1 MIYRHLAAM
10 VCCLALVALTGL
22 ADEKAEQPS
31 TQNKKTVA
39 KAAEKKAAEKDA
51 DKHAD
56 KDADKARAK
65 EKWTSLFDG
74 KSLAGWKV
82 PNFGTQGEVE
92 VEDGKI
98 ILGFGD
104 GCTGITWTKDFPKWN
119 YEVRCD
125 AMRVDG
131 NDFFCGMTFRV
142 GDDPCSFIVGG
153 WGGTVVGLSSVDGYD
168 AANNETSS
176 GREFK
181 EKQWY
186 AIRVRVTK
194 ERIQCWIDK
203 ERVVDLEL
211 KDRKI
216 SIRPEVELNKPFGI
230 ASWRTT
236 AALKNIQVRTLDK
249 NELAGTPK

>member
-1 MIYRHLAAM
+1 MTQTLRIT
-10 VCCLALVALTGL
+10 VLVSLIGL
-22 ADEKAEQPS
+22 ATSMWVCAALATQKQAEKP
-31 TQNKKTVA
+31 
-39 KAAEKKAAEKDA
+39 KAASPKKSD
-51 DKHAD
+51 
-56 KDADKARAK
+56 AK
-65 EKWTSLFDG
+65 EKWIPLFDG

-104 GCTGITWTKDFPKWN
+104 GCTGVTWTKDFPKWN

-131 NDFFCGMTFRV
+131 NDFFCGMTFPV
-142 GDDPCSFIVGG
+142 GDDPCSLIVGG
-153 WGGTVVGLSSVDGYD
+153 WGGTVVGLSSIDGYD
-168 AANNETSS
+168 AANNETAS

-186 AIRVRVTK
+186 TIRVRVTK
-194 ERIQCWIDK
+194 ERIECWIDK
-203 ERVVDLEL
+203 DRVVDLPL

-216 SIRPEVELNKPFGI
+216 SIRPEVDLSKPFGI

-236 AALKNIQVRTLDK
+236 AALKNIEFRKLEK
-249 NELAGTPK
+249 

>member
-1 MIYRHLAAM
+1 MIYRSLAAM
-10 VCCLALVALTGL
+10 GCCLAFLALIGL
-22 ADEKAEQPS
+22 ADDNAEQPS
-31 TQNKKTVA
+31 AKTSKSVA
-39 KAAEKKAAEKDA
+39 KQVDQKA
-51 DKHAD
+51 AD
-56 KDADKARAK
+56 KDTAK
-65 EKWTSLFDG
+65 GKWTSLFDG

-82 PNFGTQGEVE
+82 PNFGTQGDVE

-125 AMRVDG
+125 AMRMDG

-203 ERVVDLEL
+203 ERVVDLAL

-236 AALKNIQVRTLDK
+236 AALKNIEVRMLDK
-249 NELAGTPK
+249 DELAEKP

>member
-1 MIYRHLAAM
+1 MNILRFYLIVTLCVCLAGSAALAAEP
-10 VCCLALVALTGL
+10 AKQKSAAKNEA
-22 ADEKAEQPS
+22 ADP
-31 TQNKKTVA
+31 KKT
-39 KAAEKKAAEKDA
+39 
-51 DKHAD
+51 
-56 KDADKARAK
+56 AK
-65 EKWTSLFDG
+65 EKWKSLFDG

-82 PNFGTQGEVE
+82 PNFGTQGDVE
-92 VEDGKI
+92 VEDGTI
-98 ILGFGD
+98 VLNYGD
-104 GCTGITWTKDFPKWN
+104 GCTGVTWTKDFPKWN

-153 WGGTVVGLSSVDGYD
+153 WGGTVVGLSSIDGYD
-168 AANNETSS
+168 AANNETAK
-176 GREFK
+176 GMDFD

-194 ERIQCWIDK
+194 EAIQCFIDDK
-203 ERVVDLEL
+203 TVVDLEL

-216 SIRPEVELNKPFGI
+216 SIRPEVELSKPFGI

-236 AALKNIQVRTLDK
+236 AALKDIQVRMLEKDEVAAK
-249 NELAGTPK
+249 P